1 MNCSIR
7 PSSIIVYDYIFVMIK
22 IVFEYTYSSKFLV
35 RGNLFGEI
43 CSSAIHVCV
52 EDLDIFQR

>member
-1 MNCSIR
+1 M
-7 PSSIIVYDYIFVMIK
+7 YDYVFVMIK

-35 RGNLFGEI
+35 RGNLFGEV